1 MAGPTTTCPVCGS
14 GRYETLFPDYR
25 GRCVT
30 SQMFFIDGLRL
41 ENRCCGG
48 CGFIYNAAGT
58 RGLGEAVYNTE
69 VWRPKPQIMNY
80 SKGVKTSHQK
90 AWETFQA
97 LADLPESGSVLDVG
111 GGTGAFLECVHRDRP
126 GWELHAI
133 EPGGGFA
140 ELCDRVPLSSAH
152 NAAYDTLELDQ
163 TFDRVVSLS
172 VLEHLENPLHAL
184 RWMHARLKPGGLL
197 LLQLPDFDKL
207 PGDLVCADH
216 INKMTVPYTRML
228 ARYAGFEEAGADT
241 GMVMFHLVLRKTE
254 PAAGPVPSRFAG
266 NLAIARRAEAVARA
280 TIEAVRAAVDAATG
294 RGGRAAVFGTS
305 PIGSMAHLLL
315 GCRDRVACFVDENR
329 NAWGRDIDGLPVV
342 GPERMRELGVTDL
355 ALAISPVYWETVA
368 DKMRPLGVTVH
379 VPQPDRPE
387 A

>member
-1 MAGPTTTCPVCGS
+1 
-14 GRYETLFPDYR
+14 
-25 GRCVT
+25 
-30 SQMFFIDGLRL
+30 
-41 ENRCCGG
+41 
-48 CGFIYNAAGT
+48 
-58 RGLGEAVYNTE
+58 
-69 VWRPKPQIMNY
+69 
-80 SKGVKTSHQK
+80 
-90 AWETFQA
+90 
-97 LADLPESGSVLDVG
+97 
-111 GGTGAFLECVHRDRP
+111 
-126 GWELHAI
+126 
-133 EPGGGFA
+133 
-140 ELCDRVPLSSAH
+140 
-152 NAAYDTLELDQ
+152 
-163 TFDRVVSLS
+163 
-172 VLEHLENPLHAL
+172 
-184 RWMHARLKPGGLL
+184 MHARLKPGGLL

-241 GMVMFHLVLRKTE
+241 GMVMFHLALRKTE